1 MICTQLSR
9 LSNLWTLLKL
19 EKHQCH
25 YTKKSARKTH
35 SSAVPRKASY
45 SYPLF
50 KSVYA
55 SFLKSKTSKEW
66 LANKPLTAL
75 EELENKER
83 KEFNRASQMVLDT
96 ENYFVK
102 EFDKYLIHRE
112 FVELRK
118 KEMNYRKWS
127 QRVSEPLLQAIEDIV
142 DSKSNEEIG
151 QRRCLQLEHYLNY
164 CNKKG
169 HVFLEVYNP
178 LEYDPFCLYNLCCQ
192 NDKVS
197 TPYLHDPL
205 LREIEENINEEKVV
219 LLCLKG
225 KMYSNK
231 EIDKLHKPKLPLV
244 PLGRKHVF
252 ATDWLRTTSI
262 FIENEAQRTG
272 RRRMSSSST
281 RGILD
286 FKTWTE
292 TKYTPELVN
301 EEMQICRKR
310 KFLKR
315 YSGHTPPVNQVTIN
329 RAAVLAAT

>member
-1 MICTQLSR
+1 MTSIRQSSSGKGNITMSWTQEEIEQLVKEELPIPPFS
-9 LSNLWTLLKL
+9 
-19 EKHQCH
+19 QCH

-96 ENYFVK
+96 ENYFV
-102 EFDKYLIHRE
+102 
-112 FVELRK
+112 
-118 KEMNYRKWS
+118 
-127 QRVSEPLLQAIEDIV
+127 
-142 DSKSNEEIG
+142 
-151 QRRCLQLEHYLNY
+151 
-164 CNKKG
+164 KG